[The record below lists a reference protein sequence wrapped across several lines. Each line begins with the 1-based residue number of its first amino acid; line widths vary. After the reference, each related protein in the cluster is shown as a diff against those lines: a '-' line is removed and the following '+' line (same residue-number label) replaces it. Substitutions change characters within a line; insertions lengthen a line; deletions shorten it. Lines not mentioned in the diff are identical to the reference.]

1 MQMIAIE
8 DTHIVADNLAVSR
21 AVFASG
27 DRQYQAELRLY
38 LQKNDCLGI
47 CLGRHD
53 RGIDTSELN
62 DYLLSHKMELRQKIS
77 TQIPELRR
85 EYRQKLL
92 ADKDD
97 INWPVVNAG

>member
-8 DTHIVADNLAVSR
+8 DTHIIADNLAVSQ

-27 DRQYQAELRLY
+27 AGQYQAELRLY

-47 CLGRHD
+47 RLGRHD
-53 RGIDTSELN
+53 SGMNTSELE
-62 DYLLSHKMELRQKIS
+62 DFLLVHKTELRQRIS
-77 TQIPELRR
+77 AQMPELRQ

-92 ADKDD
+92 ADRAD